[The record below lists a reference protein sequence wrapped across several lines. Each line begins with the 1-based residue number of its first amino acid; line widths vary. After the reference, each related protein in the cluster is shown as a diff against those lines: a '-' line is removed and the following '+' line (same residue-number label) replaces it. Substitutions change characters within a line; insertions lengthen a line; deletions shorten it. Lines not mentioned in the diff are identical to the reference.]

1 MKSNNII
8 LIGYSGHAFVA
19 YDILLST
26 GNKAYAYCDSFEK
39 QKNPFGLKYL
49 GPENTKNALEELLQ
63 NNFFIALGDNRIRHK
78 IYEDLAAQHMFPD
91 NAIHQ
96 SAIVSSSAIVMD
108 NGIMISAGVTI
119 NALATIGN
127 GAICN
132 TNCIIEH
139 ECEIGSFAHIGPG
152 AILCGNVKIGE
163 NTFVGAGA
171 VIKQGMNIGKN
182 VIIGAGAIVVKD
194 VPDNVTIMGNPA
206 K

>member
-26 GNKAYAYCDSFEK
+26 GNKAYAYCDSTEK
-39 QKNPFGLKYL
+39 QNNPFGLKYL
-49 GPENTKNALEELLQ
+49 GSENTQNAQDELMKNI
-63 NNFFIALGDNRIRHK
+63 FFIAIGDNNIRQK
-78 IYEDLAAQHMFPD
+78 IYEDLAAQQMFPC

-139 ECEIGSFAHIGPG
+139 ECEIGHFAHIGPG

-171 VIKQGMNIGKN
+171 VIKQGMKIGNN
-182 VIIGAGAIVVKD
+182 VIIGAGAIVVKN

>member
-26 GNKAYAYCDSFEK
+26 GNKAYAYCDSTEK
-39 QKNPFGLKYL
+39 QNNPFGLKYL

-63 NNFFIALGDNRIRHK
+63 NNFFIAIGDNRIRHK
-78 IYEDLAAQHMFPD
+78 IYEDLAAQQMFPG

-96 SAIVSSSAIVMD
+96 SAIVSSSAIVMK

-132 TNCIIEH
+132 TNSIIEH
-139 ECEIGSFAHIGPG
+139 ECEIGHFAHIGPG
-152 AILCGNVKIGE
+152 AILCGNVIVGE
-163 NTFVGAGA
+163 NSFVGAGS
-171 VIKQGMNIGKN
+171 VIKQGIKIGKN
-182 VIIGAGAIVVKD
+182 VTIGAGSVVVKD
-194 VPDNVTIMGNPA
+194 VADNATVMGCPA